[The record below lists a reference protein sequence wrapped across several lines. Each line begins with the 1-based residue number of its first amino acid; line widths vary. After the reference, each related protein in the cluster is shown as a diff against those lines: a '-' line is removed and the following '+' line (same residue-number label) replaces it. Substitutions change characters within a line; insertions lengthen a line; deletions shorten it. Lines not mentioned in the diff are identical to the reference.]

1 MFNFQ
6 LEEQEANLIL
16 QALSELP
23 LKTSINLVQK
33 IQQQAQAQAQVQQQN
48 QMPSE
53 GLQSTSNTA
62 DKKIKPEEKKIKTEG
77 IHQIK

>member
-16 QALSELP
+16 QALGELP

-33 IQQQAQAQAQVQQQN
+33 IQQQAQAQVQQQN

-77 IHQIK
+77 IHQVK